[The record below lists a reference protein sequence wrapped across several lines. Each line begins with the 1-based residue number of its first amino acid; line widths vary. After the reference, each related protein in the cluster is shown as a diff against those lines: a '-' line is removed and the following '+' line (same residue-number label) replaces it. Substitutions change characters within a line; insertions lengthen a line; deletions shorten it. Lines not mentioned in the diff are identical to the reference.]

1 MFLSSYESGVD
12 AKKRVS
18 IPASFRK
25 VLSGEESV
33 FLWPAVDKSCLEG
46 GGEALV
52 RKFQRAISRLRPMDP
67 RREALATNI
76 FGAGRHC
83 KLDEGGRIVLEGD
96 LLGHA
101 GIRDKVTDLIFRA
114 RFLVAVGMVFL
125 GQLAIGGLDLRLAG
139 IGLHAQNVVII
150 FEFHCHSP
158 AIRLLGATQRKAC
171 FPPSRR
177 RGSPDSYG

>member
-25 VLSGEESV
+25 ALSGEESV

-83 KLDEGGRIVLEGD
+83 KFDDGGRIVLEGD

-101 GIRDKVTDLIFRA
+101 GIGDKVRFVGLGDRFQIWAPDAHQSRA
-114 RFLVAVGMVFL
+114 AQLR
-125 GQLAIGGLDLRLAG
+125 QLALENLDLLEPFDDEEA
-139 IGLHAQNVVII
+139 L
-150 FEFHCHSP
+150 S
-158 AIRLLGATQRKAC
+158 
-171 FPPSRR
+171 S
-177 RGSPDSYG
+177 

>member
-25 VLSGEESV
+25 ALSGEESV

-83 KLDEGGRIVLEGD
+83 KFDDGGRIVLEGD

-101 GIRDKVTDLIFRA
+101 GIGDKVRFVGLGDRFQIWAPDAYQSRA
-114 RFLVAVGMVFL
+114 VQLR
-125 GQLAIGGLDLRLAG
+125 QLALENLDLLEPFDDEEA
-139 IGLHAQNVVII
+139 L
-150 FEFHCHSP
+150 S
-158 AIRLLGATQRKAC
+158 
-171 FPPSRR
+171 S
-177 RGSPDSYG
+177 

>member
-25 VLSGEESV
+25 ALAGEDSV
-33 FLWPAVDKSCLEG
+33 FLWPALDKGCLEG

-52 RKFQRAISRLRPMDP
+52 TRFQRAISRLRPMDP

-83 KLDEGGRIVLEGD
+83 KFDEGGRIVLEGD
-96 LLGHA
+96 FLLHA
-101 GIRDKVTDLIFRA
+101 GISGKA
-114 RFLVAVGMVFL
+114 RFVGL
-125 GQLAIGGLDLRLAG
+125 GDRFQIWSPEAHLARVESMRKLALESLDLLDPFDDVEA
-139 IGLHAQNVVII
+139 
-150 FEFHCHSP
+150 
-158 AIRLLGATQRKAC
+158 AI
-171 FPPSRR
+171 S
-177 RGSPDSYG
+177 

>member
-18 IPASFRK
+18 IPAPFRK

-46 GGEALV
+46 GGEVLV

-101 GIRDKVTDLIFRA
+101 GIRDKVRFVGLGDRFQIWTPEAHHARA
-114 RFLVAVGMVFL
+114 SQLR
-125 GQLAIGGLDLRLAG
+125 QLALDHLDLLEP
-139 IGLHAQNVVII
+139 
-150 FEFHCHSP
+150 FEDEE
-158 AIRLLGATQRKAC
+158 A
-171 FPPSRR
+171 PS
-177 RGSPDSYG
+177 S

>member
-25 VLSGEESV
+25 ALSGEESV

-83 KLDEGGRIVLEGD
+83 KFDDGGRIVLEGD

-101 GIRDKVTDLIFRA
+101 GIGDKVRFVGLGDRFQIWAPDAYQSRA
-114 RFLVAVGMVFL
+114 AQLR
-125 GQLAIGGLDLRLAG
+125 QLALENLDLLEPFDDEEA
-139 IGLHAQNVVII
+139 L
-150 FEFHCHSP
+150 S
-158 AIRLLGATQRKAC
+158 
-171 FPPSRR
+171 S
-177 RGSPDSYG
+177 

>member
-18 IPASFRK
+18 IPAPFRK
-25 VLSGEESV
+25 VLSGEERV

-101 GIRDKVTDLIFRA
+101 GIRDKVRFVGLGDRFQIWEREAFREHRAAQRPLAREGLIALRAQQRTAALTAGFRP
-114 RFLVAVGMVFL
+114 
-125 GQLAIGGLDLRLAG
+125 GGG
-139 IGLHAQNVVII
+139 
-150 FEFHCHSP
+150 
-158 AIRLLGATQRKAC
+158 
-171 FPPSRR
+171 
-177 RGSPDSYG
+177 